1 MPTSPLRNDVVKD
14 FQASGCQHDTVH
26 FSRSVFQNCAGVLA
40 HATQVGRGHRPAE
53 LDGVNLSYVLAK
65 GKVQSFDMWDDV
77 LSKVHRTA
85 ELASKVIG
93 VNR

>member
-26 FSRSVFQNCAGVLA
+26 FSRSVFENCADVLA
-40 HATQVGRGHRPAE
+40 HATQAGRDHRPAA

-65 GKVQSFDMWDDV
+65 GKVHSFDMRDDV

-85 ELASKVIG
+85 APPLKVIG
-93 VNR
+93 ENR